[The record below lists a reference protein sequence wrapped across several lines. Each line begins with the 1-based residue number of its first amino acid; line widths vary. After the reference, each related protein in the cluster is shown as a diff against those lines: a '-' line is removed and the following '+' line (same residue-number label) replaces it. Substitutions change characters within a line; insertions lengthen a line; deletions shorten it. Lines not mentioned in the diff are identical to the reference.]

1 MVGGK
6 GYSITVKPESRVVEV
21 RFASSANFNSIEEA
35 LMNLRGYISGD
46 YQVRIVGY
54 INTRCNYLRAF
65 MLALSLF
72 GNGDRIVFENK
83 ARYSKAERKRSKALV
98 KDLRSKGYSV
108 KQISEN
114 LNIPLKTVYRWL
126 AEK

>member
-35 LMNLRGYISGD
+35 LMGLRGYIAGD

-72 GNGDRIVFENK
+72 GNEDRIVFENK

-98 KDLRSKGYSV
+98 RDLRSKGYSV